1 MQECA
6 AKWRNMSIEEKAPYQ
21 KLADVDKERWQTEKA
36 AEKKPKDQYRP
47 KRPPSAYFLFLRD
60 FREQWKNEHEG
71 ELKAEVEAKQ
81 AIAAEE
87 KKKEEDKESAESEDA
102 DSQLTIDESSQSSNN
117 NKPDLSESSPTPDQ
131 TVPTPGGKKEKP
143 PRKMSRVVVSIFAKH
158 LLITLRVCELST
170 TRDIGLFSINCCPSL
185 PQTICGGHFFDIKKW
200 LNSFAHR
207 TNFAARLYYGI
218 LKFKLTLTVPTCTH
232 ILY

>member
-71 ELKAEVEAKQ
+71 ELKAEGEAK
-81 AIAAEE
+81 AVVALRSGWA
-87 KKKEEDKESAESEDA
+87 S
-102 DSQLTIDESSQSSNN
+102 LCCWQS
-117 NKPDLSESSPTPDQ
+117 DCL
-131 TVPTPGGKKEKP
+131 GCC
-143 PRKMSRVVVSIFAKH
+143 VVV
-158 LLITLRVCELST
+158 
-170 TRDIGLFSINCCPSL
+170 GLFCSM
-185 PQTICGGHFFDIKKW
+185 
-200 LNSFAHR
+200 A
-207 TNFAARLYYGI
+207 
-218 LKFKLTLTVPTCTH
+218 TH
-232 ILY
+232 LQETSVML

>member
-1 MQECA
+1 MMQECA

-71 ELKAEVEAKQ
+71 ELKAESEAKQ
-81 AIAAEE
+81 AITAEE
-87 KKKEEDKESAESEDA
+87 KKKEDDKESAESEDA

-158 LLITLRVCELST
+158 LLITLR
-170 TRDIGLFSINCCPSL
+170 I
-185 PQTICGGHFFDIKKW
+185 
-200 LNSFAHR
+200 
-207 TNFAARLYYGI
+207 
-218 LKFKLTLTVPTCTH
+218 
-232 ILY
+232 

>member
-1 MQECA
+1 MMQECA

-71 ELKAEVEAKQ
+71 ELKAEGEAK
-81 AIAAEE
+81 AVVAEE
-87 KKKEEDKESAESEDA
+87 KKKEDDKESAESEDA

-117 NKPDLSESSPTPDQ
+117 NKPDLSPTPDQ
-131 TVPTPGGKKEKP
+131 TVPAPGGKKEKP
-143 PRKMSRVVVSIFAKH
+143 PRKMSRVVVSIFTKH
-158 LLITLRVCELST
+158 LLITVFVWIEQRGISWLIINKLLS
-170 TRDIGLFSINCCPSL
+170 F
-185 PQTICGGHFFDIKKW
+185 
-200 LNSFAHR
+200 
-207 TNFAARLYYGI
+207 I
-218 LKFKLTLTVPTCTH
+218 LGP
-232 ILY
+232 